1 MQTWALSPP
10 RAPLQSETGIS
21 LSDTLCAV
29 TDSIGEQD
37 FAPCALSLVNAAL
50 AVDFMSVYRVSGNQP
65 PHMFL
70 SASRTAHDVSVDCF
84 RRYQRGL
91 YRRDQT
97 FARARELS
105 TSGVPAMTLWNEA
118 EIPSP
123 HREQIYRRHG
133 IHERLSV
140 VVADNQD
147 GMLAINLYRF
157 DLTGGFRDREIDAA
171 QAIGR
176 PFLSCVNKHLQ
187 VLGLIRKVSRKSA
200 SDVRQLL
207 LERSPLLTPRELDVC
222 ERLSLGWTYDGIA
235 QDLGLS
241 VPSVKTYRARAFD
254 RLGIHFRNE
263 LFSLIVRAET
273 NHSL

>member
-10 RAPLQSETGIS
+10 LKPPPGDVGYALG
-21 LSDTLCAV
+21 DTLSGV
-29 TDSIGEQD
+29 TDAIGEHD
-37 FAPCALSLVNAAL
+37 FAARALSLVNAAL
-50 AVDFMSVYRVSGNQP
+50 AVDFMSVYRVYGDQP
-65 PHMFL
+65 PRMFL
-70 SASRTAHDVSVDCF
+70 SASRSARDVSLDCF

-97 FARARELS
+97 FAGARKLAAG
-105 TSGVPAMTLWNEA
+105 GVPAMTLWNEA

-123 HREQIYRRHG
+123 HRDQIYRRHG

-140 VVADNQD
+140 VAADDRD
-147 GMLAINLYRF
+147 GMLAINLYRY
-157 DLTGGFRDREIDAA
+157 DVTGRFRDGEIDAA

-187 VLGLIRKVSRKSA
+187 IVTLLREAARTAA
-200 SDVRQLL
+200 SGVRQLL
-207 LERSPLLTPRELDVC
+207 LECCSSLTPRELDVC
-222 ERLSLGWTYDGIA
+222 ERLALGWTYDGIA
-235 QDLGLS
+235 QDLGLT

-263 LFSLIVRAET
+263 LFALIVSGGVTR
-273 NHSL
+273 